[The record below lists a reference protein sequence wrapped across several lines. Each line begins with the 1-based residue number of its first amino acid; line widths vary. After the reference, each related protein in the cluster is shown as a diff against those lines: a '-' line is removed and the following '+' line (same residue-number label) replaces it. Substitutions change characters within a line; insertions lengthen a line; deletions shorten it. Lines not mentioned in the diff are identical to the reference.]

1 MPVSAGVTMVYN
13 IGFAIACAVRRI
25 PILVHHH
32 SYSYLNNRSR
42 SMAWLNQFLTEKDGH
57 VFLSETMR
65 AAYDQQYERKAKAI
79 VLPNSFA
86 LSSNIVEHRSNS
98 TSKENL
104 KIGHLSNLSIEKGL
118 KTVLDAFAELR
129 LRKENCE
136 LHLAGPVTGSPEQK
150 LLLEAQERFGT
161 SLKIHGPLYGEDKE
175 AFFTSIDYFW
185 FPSQYV
191 NEAQPI
197 VLVEALAYGVPSISI
212 KRGCIEWLLGDAGI
226 AASSDEQFI
235 QIAVEQAL
243 LPTTDADQLLARN
256 RCKERFAKLR
266 EFEAIGFES
275 AIGFLSEKL
284 T

>member
-13 IGFAIACAVRRI
+13 IGFAIACMSRRI
-25 PILVHHH
+25 PVLVHHH

-42 SMAWLNQFLTEKDGH
+42 LMAWLNQFLTKKDGH

-65 AAYDQQYERKAKAI
+65 VAYDQQYNRKAKAI

-86 LSSNIVEHRSNS
+86 LSNNIVEHRSCS
-98 TSKENL
+98 TSKESL
-104 KIGHLSNLSIEKGL
+104 KIGHLSNLSIDKGL

-129 LRKENCE
+129 VRNESVE
-136 LHLAGPVTGSPEQK
+136 LHLAGPVTGSQERK
-150 LLLEAQERFGT
+150 LLEEAENRFGP
-161 SLKIHGPLYGEDKE
+161 SLKIHGPLYGQDKE
-175 AFFTSIDYFW
+175 NFFSSIDFFW

-197 VLVEALAYGVPSISI
+197 VLVEALAYGIPSISI

-226 AASSDEQFI
+226 AASNEQQFI
-235 QIAVEQAL
+235 RISVEQAL
-243 LPTTDADQLLARN
+243 RATSDAERLQARN

-266 EFEAIGFES
+266 DFEAIGFEC
-275 AIGFLSEKL
+275 AVRFLSKKVI
-284 T
+284 